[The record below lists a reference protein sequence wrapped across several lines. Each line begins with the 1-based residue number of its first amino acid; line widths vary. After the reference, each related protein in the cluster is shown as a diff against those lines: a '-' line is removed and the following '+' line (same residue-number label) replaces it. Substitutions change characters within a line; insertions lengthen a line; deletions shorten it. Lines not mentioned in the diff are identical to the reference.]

1 MELRTSSYTIYVDLP
16 DSPREMLIVH
26 GYTGA
31 YDKISR
37 RTANYLRSREARR
50 PPKPLYGEWSAEPE
64 IPSDTEP
71 LAPEA
76 IETLRRRGY
85 LTTLSPEAEEE
96 MFGRLAVKLHER
108 SSNQPPTYIFMP
120 TYDCNLRCSYC
131 FQDHMRTDR
140 SFRHLLRLMSSE
152 MVDRIFR
159 TVPKIEA
166 HHGAPADA
174 EPRRSIGLFGGEPLL
189 AAHRE
194 IVELIID
201 RAKALGEAEIWAVS
215 NATEL
220 QAYAD
225 LLGPEG
231 ISRIQVTLDGPPE
244 EHDRRRIY
252 DDGSPTYELIA
263 RNIDLALD
271 RGTLISVRL
280 NIDRNNIGELPA
292 LTDDIV
298 ARGWHTRRNFSAYTA
313 PINPSNEQTDRKQT
327 MNSWQLDQELTRM
340 RDEHRNMWVIGRP
353 DETIRVRARKI
364 FEGHEEIIPQLKPS
378 FCGAHDQ
385 MYIFDPFGNV
395 YACWERTGDAKIR
408 IAQITADSE
417 IDFQHPVRQQWR
429 SRSVASNPVCRRCR
443 YALHCG
449 GGCAILALGQR
460 GKFHANYC
468 DGFASR
474 FRASVAD
481 AFRAH
486 VAGEEAT
493 HLHDRVCDL

>member
-1 MELRTSSYTIYVDLP
+1 MLRTSAYTIYVDLP
-16 DSPREMLIVH
+16 DNPRELLIVH

-31 YDKISR
+31 YDKVSR
-37 RTANYLRSREARR
+37 RTANYLRSREVRK
-50 PPKPLYGEWSAEPE
+50 PPKPLYGEWSPEPE
-64 IPSDTEP
+64 APADSEPPSE
-71 LAPEA
+71 EA
-76 IETLRRRGY
+76 IEVLKSRGY
-85 LTTLSPEAEEE
+85 LTSLSPEEEE
-96 MFGRLAVKLHER
+96 EFFGRLAVRLHER
-108 SSNQPPTYIFMP
+108 SSNRPPTYIFMP

-140 SFRHLLRLMSSE
+140 RFQHLLHLMRPD

-159 TVPKIEA
+159 ALPKIEA
-166 HHGAPADA
+166 EHGARPDA
-174 EPRRSIGLFGGEPLL
+174 RPRRSIGFFGGEPLL
-189 AAHRE
+189 AAHRDV
-194 IVELIID
+194 IELIID
-201 RAKALGEAEIWAVS
+201 RATALGEAELWAVS

-220 QAYAD
+220 DAYAD
-225 LLGPEG
+225 LLGPGG
-231 ISRIQVTLDGPPE
+231 ISRIQITLDGPPD

-252 DDGSPTYELIA
+252 ADGSPSYQRIA

-271 RGTLISVRL
+271 RGTVISVRL
-280 NIDRNNIGELPA
+280 NVDRRNLEELPPLA
-292 LTDDIV
+292 DEIV
-298 ARGWHTRRNFSAYTA
+298 ARRWHVRNNFSVYTA
-313 PINPSNEQTDRKQT
+313 PINAVNDQTDHKLT
-327 MNSWQLDQELTRM
+327 LNSWRLDQELTRL
-340 RDEHRNMWVIGRP
+340 RGEHPNMWIIDRP
-353 DETIRVRARKI
+353 DETIRVRARQI
-364 FEGHEEIIPQLKPS
+364 FEGNEDPIPQLRPS

-385 MYIFDPFGNV
+385 MYIFDPFGDV

-408 IAQITADSE
+408 FGRVTASGDIEYQHKVKSE
-417 IDFQHPVRQQWR
+417 WR

-481 AFRAH
+481 AYRAH